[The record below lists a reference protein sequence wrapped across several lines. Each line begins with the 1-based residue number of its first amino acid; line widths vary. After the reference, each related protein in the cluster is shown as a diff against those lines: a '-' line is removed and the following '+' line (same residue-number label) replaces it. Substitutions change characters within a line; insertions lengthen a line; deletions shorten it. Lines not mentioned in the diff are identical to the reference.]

1 MLREIIPI
9 NEKDESMTQQEIT
22 DAVMAMSLEDKKA
35 FIIQTLPGLA
45 KDAMADK
52 SFLLQM
58 LPVFLDIV
66 KESGLDLAQLL
77 PLLNTMPVTEKA

>member
-45 KDAMADK
+45 KDAMAEK

-77 PLLNTMPVTEKA
+77 PLLNTMPVTEKV

>member
-77 PLLNTMPVTEKA
+77 PLLNTKPVTEKA